1 MPVDDDDVPFDFEEP
16 AEAPAE
22 APVQTP
28 SNRLRQAA
36 RQITE
41 REAPGSSGVSSVDDD
56 DDVTDEVRDPVPH
69 ARVDDISIEDAPPAP
84 VEKVQTR
91 PSSRMS
97 DKLRS
102 AISRTQQ

>member
-1 MPVDDDDVPFDFEEP
+1 
-16 AEAPAE
+16 
-22 APVQTP
+22 
-28 SNRLRQAA
+28 
-36 RQITE
+36 
-41 REAPGSSGVSSVDDD
+41 
-56 DDVTDEVRDPVPH
+56 VTDEVRDPVPQAH
-69 ARVDDISIEDAPPAP
+69 VDDISIEDAPPAP